1 MAEFLAPSHLSPLLL
16 TGTVIGYALL
26 MLANPVRS
34 SLRDGLRCL
43 RRYPQL
49 WTLPALFGGVSALFG
64 FWVRVLADPSALL
77 AAPAGLHL
85 PDWPAAVSGALLPA
99 LEGTAGI
106 FNIAVAMFPLSALGA
121 LLFLLNWGGYQTELA
136 RALFRRLGGLRGL
149 LAYVTTFLCAL
160 AAFFKP
166 AIFLFGRERIVG
178 ALPGSVPGALT
189 LALPW
194 LLAAVDAL
202 GFVFDCLLGIG
213 LQIYLILLA
222 YAWVRGLGF
231 EHSELRHFA
240 VRRFAFVA
248 KWAAVVLAF
257 SALGIQLPL
266 FLLAADV
273 PIPVEVALRWAQIGR
288 WILCALLLAGAALQI
303 TLVFHNESLRR
314 ALRDH
319 ARLVRHHG
327 AHLFW
332 LIAVAALHFL
342 LLTTLDAALV
352 NALGGPQTL
361 PATGLALIFPFAWA
375 ALGGWLLAS
384 WVCLYR
390 RFASNRP
397 EADEMVKF

>member
-1 MAEFLAPSHLSPLLL
+1 MAEFFAPPHLSLLL
-16 TGTVIGYALL
+16 LAGAALGYTLL
-26 MLANPVRS
+26 MLANPVRA

-49 WTLPALFGGVSALFG
+49 WTLPALFGGVSAVFG
-64 FWVRVLADPSALL
+64 FWVRVFTDPGALL
-77 AAPAGLHL
+77 APPGGLAN

-106 FNIAVAMFPLSALGA
+106 FNIAIAMFPLSALGA
-121 LLFLLNWGGYQTELA
+121 LLFLVNWGGYQAELA
-136 RALFRRLGGLRGL
+136 RALRRRLGWL
-149 LAYVTTFLCAL
+149 LGVLALVATLVCAL

-222 YAWVRGLGF
+222 YAWIRGLGF

-273 PIPVEVALRWAQIGR
+273 PIPVDVALRWAQIGR
-288 WILCALLLAGAALQI
+288 WLLCALLLAAAAVQI

-319 ARLVRHHG
+319 TRLLRRHG
-327 AHLFW
+327 THLFW

-342 LLTTLDAALV
+342 LLTTLHAALV
-352 NALGGPQTL
+352 GALGGPQTL
-361 PATGLALIFPFAWA
+361 PAAGLSLVFPFGWA

-390 RFASNRP
+390 RFASDRP
-397 EADEMVKF
+397 EVEEMVKF